1 MPPVDNNQINLLK
14 KYRQLVKDIKDLES
28 KGTQTPKEAE
38 KWEKYNKLLPEVKKK
53 LDAFDESAQ
62 KNIDTL
68 QSLGEATRK
77 LAKEQKKGSDPAFG
91 KFLDKIADQSSKAG
105 DAIAFANK
113 RLLSLNKTGK
123 GGGDLAKGLQ
133 GLIKTEE
140 NILTLTSDK
149 SKMMETDTKEMKE
162 QAKEAL
168 RLLKTQGAST
178 KIEQQRVK
186 NQIKTL
192 NTIDRMKLR
201 EEEINKAKEKGN
213 ELAGKMNDIY
223 MKLTAGPLVLF
234 VTLLEGV
241 KKLVGAASE
250 ITKDVQSSIGGSAA
264 RSAELAAS
272 LKASQGFTRGAAI
285 AATGLGANVRTAQI
299 EAGLA
304 ADNMEV
310 MKNASI
316 GVNDAVVALQS
327 GLAANQ
333 VAELAQTMSE
343 VTNLSREAASAQ
355 LNSVMAFAEMNNVA
369 PAAVMSDM
377 AENAAQL
384 AIMTDG
390 SADSMARLAV
400 LARKAGIE
408 LSAMNSIADG
418 LLNIEESLNAEFE
431 ASVMLNRDINLDL
444 ARQAALQ
451 NDMEGM
457 VSAIQDELGG
467 MDFASMDRLQRQ
479 SLASAMGMGVED
491 LGRVM
496 SRSGEELQGS
506 VEEQA
511 LKTTKDL
518 AKESVIHTDKF
529 GSMIGYLQLIGVL
542 LAANGPLGKLFSKG
556 WKGMGKWFKGTKAGG
571 GLLKKGAEIVAS
583 TKTGISSAAKAT
595 TAVLGSAKNT
605 ILSKV
610 TGKGAS
616 ELTKGAAKEG
626 GEQLAKK
633 TSGKFASWL
642 ATKMGGQALK
652 KIPVL
657 GALPAVAFAGYRA
670 LKGDMVGA
678 GLELASGAAN
688 LGNLLAPGVGS
699 AASFGIDAAI
709 MARDMG
715 AFGGGMAKGGP
726 VSKSGTYMVGEKGPE
741 LVALSKGSHVIPN
754 NMLGGLAGGA
764 TNGDLMAQTNEKL
777 DTLISLMSKVDINT
791 NSTATGVN
799 NINIR
804 TGR

>member
-1 MPPVDNNQINLLK
+1 MPQVSKEEINLIEKRNDLFDKFNKLLSK
-14 KYRQLVKDIKDLES
+14 KTKLTKEEKAEMQSLNKEINATTKSIKAFD
-28 KGTQTPKEAE
+28 KEAE
-38 KWEKYNKLLPEVKKK
+38 EAVDTLVELQKKTKK
-53 LDAFDESAQ
+53 LGGQF
-62 KNIDTL
+62 
-68 QSLGEATRK
+68 
-77 LAKEQKKGSDPAFG
+77 KEVGSDKKFG
-91 KFLDKIADQSSKAG
+91 KFLDEIADQSKKAG
-105 DAIAFANK
+105 PLIAKVSDNLAQLK
-113 RLLSLNKTGK
+113 SQGK
-123 GGGDLAKGLQ
+123 GSGDLAKGLA
-133 GLIKTEE
+133 GVVKTETD
-140 NILTLTSDK
+140 ILTIASDRSKLADADIK
-149 SKMMETDTKEMKE
+149 SMRAS
-162 QAKEAL
+162 AKQSLA
-168 RLLKTQGAST
+168 RLKTAGAQT
-178 KIEQQRVK
+178 KTEQEHVK
-186 NQIKTL
+186 LQLQQITSL
-192 NTIDRMKLR
+192 ERMQLR
-201 EEEINKAKEKGN
+201 EEAINDAKEKGN
-213 ELAGKMNDIY
+213 ELAGKAHDIY
-223 MKLTAGPLVLF
+223 MRLTSGPLVLF
-234 VTLLEGV
+234 VTILEGI
-241 KKLVGAASE
+241 KKLVGAVSE
-250 ITKDVQSSIGGSAA
+250 ITKDVQKSIGGSAA

-285 AATGLGANVRTAQI
+285 AATGLGANVREAQI

-316 GVNDAVVALQS
+316 GVNEAVVALQS
-327 GLAANQ
+327 GLQASQ

-343 VTNLSREAASAQ
+343 VTDLSREAASAQ

-431 ASVMLNRDINLDL
+431 ASVLLNRDINLDL

-467 MDFASMDRLQRQ
+467 MDFGSLDRLQRE
-479 SLASAMGMGVED
+479 SLASAVGVGADD
-491 LGRVM
+491 LGRIM

-518 AKESVIHTDKF
+518 AKEAVIHTDKF
-529 GSMIGYLQLIGVL
+529 GTMITFLMTIAGL
-542 LAANGPLGKLFSKG
+542 LAMNGPLGKMLGKG
-556 WKGMGKWFKGTKAGG
+556 FKKLGGTKAGKAAMG
-571 GLLKKGAEIVAS
+571 ALKSGKAAIATGATAVASKTGSILKGAKDTVMN
-583 TKTGISSAAKAT
+583 
-595 TAVLGSAKNT
+595 V
-605 ILSKV
+605 V
-610 TGKGAS
+610 KGGG
-616 ELTKGAAKEG
+616 TKGVEKGLQKEAA
-626 GEQLAKK
+626 EQVTKK
-633 TSGKFASWL
+633 TAGGIGKWL
-642 ATKMGGQALK
+642 ATKVGGQALK

-657 GALPAVAFAGYRA
+657 GALPAIAFAGMRA
-670 LKGDMVGA
+670 MKGDFVGA
-678 GLELASGAAN
+678 GLEIASGAAN
-688 LGNLLAPGVGS
+688 LGNLLAPGAGS

>member
-1 MPPVDNNQINLLK
+1 MPPVNKKQLDLLK
-14 KYRQLVKDIKDLES
+14 EEAAIKKQLVDLDRKLEAGFITEKELGKQIKLTEALEKNTKARKAFDAAAVKS
-28 KGTQTPKEAE
+28 MKTIGALGKKTRELAEAE
-38 KWEKYNKLLPEVKKK
+38 R
-53 LDAFDESAQ
+53 
-62 KNIDTL
+62 
-68 QSLGEATRK
+68 EA
-77 LAKEQKKGSDPAFG
+77 GDPKFG
-91 KFLDKIADQSSKAG
+91 NFLDKIADQSKAAG
-105 DAIAFANK
+105 IGIATATNK
-113 RLLSLNKTGK
+113 LKKLNKEGK
-123 GGGDLAKGLQ
+123 GGGDLAKGLT
-133 GLIKTEE
+133 GLLKTETD
-140 NILTLTSDK
+140 ILTLAGDK
-149 SKMMETDTKEMKE
+149 SKLMQADTKAMRAAAR
-162 QAKEAL
+162 QSLAQ
-168 RLLKTQGAST
+168 LKTAGDKS
-178 KIEQQRVK
+178 KIEQDAVK
-186 NQIKTL
+186 IQLDQINAL
-192 NTIDRMKLR
+192 ERMQLR
-201 EEEINKAKEKGN
+201 EEEINKAKEAGN
-213 ELAGKMNDIY
+213 ELAGKAHDIY
-223 MKLTAGPLVLF
+223 MRLTSGPLVLF

-241 KKLVGAASE
+241 KKLIGAVSE
-250 ITKDVQSSIGGSAA
+250 ISKEVQSSIGGSAA
-264 RSAELAAS
+264 SSAVLAKN
-272 LKASQGFTRGAAI
+272 LKASQGLTRGAAI

-316 GVNDAVVALQS
+316 GVNDAVIALQS
-327 GLAANQ
+327 GLSASQ

-343 VTNLSREAASAQ
+343 VTDLSREAASSQ
-355 LNSVMAFAEMNNVA
+355 LSSVMAFAEMNNVA

-467 MDFASMDRLQRQ
+467 MDFSSLDRLQRE
-479 SLASAMGMGVED
+479 SLAGAVGLGVDD

-518 AKESVIHTDKF
+518 AAEAVIHTDKF
-529 GSMIGYLQLIGVL
+529 GTMIGYLQLLGVL
-542 LAANGPLGKLFSKG
+542 LAANGPLGKIFGKG
-556 WKGMGKWFKGTKAGG
+556 FGKFTNLFKGGAKPGMLSKAATAITTKASSMVGATKNFLGGAKNSIVKAVSGG
-571 GLLKKGAEIVAS
+571 G
-583 TKTGISSAAKAT
+583 AKE
-595 TAVLGSAKNT
+595 
-605 ILSKV
+605 LSK
-610 TGKGAS
+610 K
-616 ELTKGAAKEG
+616 AAKEG
-626 GEQLAKK
+626 GEKLAV
-633 TSGKFASWL
+633 SGGTKLASWL
-642 ATKMGGQALK
+642 AEKMGVQALK

-657 GALPAVAFAGYRA
+657 GSVAALGMAGYRA
-670 LKGDMVGA
+670 YKGDMVGA

-688 LGNLLAPGVGS
+688 LGNLITPGAGS
-699 AASFGIDAAI
+699 AASFAIDAGI

-715 AFGGGMAKGGP
+715 MVGGMAKGGP

-741 LVALSKGSHVIPN
+741 MVALSKGSHVIPN

-777 DTLISLMSKVDINT
+777 DTLIGLMSKVDVNT

-799 NINIR
+799 SINIR